1 MIKDYDINIPSSLI
15 LDELRNYIL
24 VGDNNRMQAAT
35 GHYDDTVM
43 ALAITCEAYRTH
55 SNSLTNQRFSFGE
68 LNQHTY
74 ADQTNWL

>member
-1 MIKDYDINIPSSLI
+1 
-15 LDELRNYIL
+15 
-24 VGDNNRMQAAT
+24 MQAAA